1 MTRIVQKIF
10 ILTSPKFQLL
20 RIFLIKRYYQYS
32 IRLCPKY
39 ERIRS
44 IVELK
49 HKGNAF

>member
-1 MTRIVQKIF
+1 MTKIIQKIF

-20 RIFLIKRYYQYS
+20 RIFSIKRYYQYS

-44 IVELK
+44 IAELK